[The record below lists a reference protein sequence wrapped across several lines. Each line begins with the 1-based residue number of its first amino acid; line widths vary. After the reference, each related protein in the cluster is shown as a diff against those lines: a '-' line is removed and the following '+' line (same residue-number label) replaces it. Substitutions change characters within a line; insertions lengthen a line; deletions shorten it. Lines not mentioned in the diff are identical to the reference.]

1 MWNPLHSHLLRS
13 KIKSSSF
20 SSTSP
25 FIYHFRCRYI
35 NKAPII
41 DGKAPNRMLHT
52 HTVKVYSIQLRTGS
66 IVSSNYVVLYLLEGP
81 FCRSGIS
88 NLHISGK
95 IGIIA
100 AQSLLLHIIFAQ
112 VWYETGQWRK
122 FSRFS
127 WKSWWFGGYLN
138 VSWRSVLDFER
149 RQPRLPIILLN
160 DKDIQLLHGKGIKR
174 RLLVY
179 PSDWAGRHI
188 CLVLVWEIIEANR
201 YENPSFFCKSRWPS
215 TSTKNQ
221 GL

>member
-1 MWNPLHSHLLRS
+1 MARH
-13 KIKSSSF
+13 
-20 SSTSP
+20 
-25 FIYHFRCRYI
+25 
-35 NKAPII
+35 PI
-41 DGKAPNRMLHT
+41 GWYTP
-52 HTVKVYSIQLRTGS
+52 TVKVYSIQLRTGS
-66 IVSSNYVVLYLLEGP
+66 IVSSNYVVLHLLEGP

-88 NLHISGK
+88 NLHTSGK

-122 FSRFS
+122 VSRFS

-179 PSDWAGRHI
+179 PSDCNGRHM
-188 CLVLVWEIIEANR
+188 CLVLMWEIIKADR
-201 YENPSFFCKSRWPS
+201 YENPFIFLEISLAIVLHEGSEPMNHRIITNSISLAQSR
-215 TSTKNQ
+215 
-221 GL
+221 LRIYI